1 MDDELVFFFWRGA
14 GAGGEGS
21 TGTRTG
27 QPKKRRRIGLEMAGV
42 FFTT

>member
-1 MDDELVFFFWRGA
+1 MSLFFSFGGGR
-14 GAGGEGS
+14 AGGEGS

-27 QPKKRRRIGLEMAGV
+27 QPKKRRRIGLEMAVV